1 MWLHEPVCWATIQY
15 RHNSTLAYQD
25 VVATCYFQPLQ
36 CFVDWSLLPAGDSPQ
51 IISIHT
57 DPLGK
62 KNIETGGTVTIC
74 CTATGDPPL
83 RYTWLFTSS
92 SESSA
97 TVLPN
102 EDEPKLVIRAAKEN
116 DHQGSYQCCVT
127 NVFGQVTSDLDS
139 LKIKVGELDIIFKV
153 FILLI
158 LHSLATVVS

>member
-1 MWLHEPVCWATIQY
+1 MWHHEPVCWATIQY
-15 RHNSTLAYQD
+15 RNKSTLAYQD
-25 VVATCYFQPLQ
+25 VVATCYFQSLQ

-92 SESSA
+92 PKSSA

-102 EDEPKLVIRAAKEN
+102 EDEPTLVIRAAKEN
-116 DHQGSYQCCVT
+116 DHQGSYQCRVT

-139 LKIKVGELDIIFKV
+139 LKIKVGELDITKV

>member
-1 MWLHEPVCWATIQY
+1 M
-15 RHNSTLAYQD
+15 
-25 VVATCYFQPLQ
+25 
-36 CFVDWSLLPAGDSPQ
+36 
-51 IISIHT
+51 
-57 DPLGK
+57 
-62 KNIETGGTVTIC
+62 TIC

-92 SESSA
+92 SGSSA

-127 NVFGQVTSDLDS
+127 NVFGQVTSDPDS

-153 FILLI
+153 FVLLI

>member
-1 MWLHEPVCWATIQY
+1 M
-15 RHNSTLAYQD
+15 
-25 VVATCYFQPLQ
+25 
-36 CFVDWSLLPAGDSPQ
+36 
-51 IISIHT
+51 
-57 DPLGK
+57 
-62 KNIETGGTVTIC
+62 TIC

-116 DHQGSYQCCVT
+116 DHQGSYRCRVT

-139 LKIKVGELDIIFKV
+139 LKIKVGELDITKV